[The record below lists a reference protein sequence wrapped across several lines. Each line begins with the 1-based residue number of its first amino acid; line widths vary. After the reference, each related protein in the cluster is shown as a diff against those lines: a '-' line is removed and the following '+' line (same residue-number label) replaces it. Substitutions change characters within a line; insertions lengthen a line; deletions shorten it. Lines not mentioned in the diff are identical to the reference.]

1 MQGDIVNIQTNQKP
15 NKPNKPK
22 TKQTQ
27 KEAAHR
33 KSLCAVFFLPG
44 NEFCFLLRAAH
55 DGVILE
61 SAQKTAVKGEVF
73 WQLFFHS
80 YMMQEIF
87 MTKKDWY
94 EAGEQIRNLVQE
106 AIDNEDFSQ
115 LSSTV
120 TNVVNDT
127 MSGLEKALKDSLGN
141 GSRQAGSEA
150 GAETDSSRARN
161 RAEDARYSG
170 GQNAQDQMGDQR
182 GTAGANRG
190 DRTRSESEDT
200 YRKHRPYQEWTRQT
214 RQEAADRIR
223 VNVEKACRTKYTEH
237 VQKKNTAL
245 VPVRA
250 PGQISGAVMKW
261 TGYACSGTFG
271 LSLAILGVVGAATGI
286 ALTVPISILGVLFA
300 GSLAL
305 GIGGKK
311 RSELAQRFRKYVN
324 VLGNRTYCMVEELA
338 DSVGESSK
346 FVRKD
351 LKKMIRQGFFP
362 QGYLDQKETCLITDK
377 QTYQQ
382 YQDAQQSYE
391 ARQKTAQQSKESG
404 TQEAG
409 GKLHSEDGLASERK
423 AGSENASANRGGA
436 GFDGG
441 IRSDL
446 DPKCAEL
453 IAQGK
458 SYIRHI
464 HECND
469 RILDEAMSEKLAR
482 LELVVTR
489 IFTEA
494 ERNPEVVDD
503 LKKMMSYYLPT
514 TKKLLDA
521 YCNLNE
527 QPVGG
532 QNIDSM
538 KKEIEGTLDTLNA
551 AFEKLLDDL
560 FEEQAWDISSD
571 ISVLNTM
578 LAQEGLTGNQFERR
592 RNL

>member
-1 MQGDIVNIQTNQKP
+1 MEEGIVLYS
-15 NKPNKPK
+15 
-22 TKQTQ
+22 KQH
-27 KEAAHR
+27 ES
-33 KSLCAVFFLPG
+33 KS
-44 NEFCFLLRAAH
+44 
-55 DGVILE
+55 
-61 SAQKTAVKGEVF
+61 
-73 WQLFFHS
+73 WQLGTGL
-80 YMMQEIF
+80 YRWMALEDLRDAVIWEIF

-94 EAGEQIRNLVQE
+94 EAGDQIRNLVQD
-106 AIDNEDFSQ
+106 AIDKEDFSQ
-115 LSSTV
+115 LSSTIS
-120 TNVVNDT
+120 NVVNDT

-141 GSRQAGSEA
+141 GIQQPGGAA
-150 GAETDSSRARN
+150 GAEKDSFGARHEMKNARYGGGQTVRDQADGQTGTAESNRGGRTQSESGDQYRN
-161 RAEDARYSG
+161 R
-170 GQNAQDQMGDQR
+170 
-182 GTAGANRG
+182 
-190 DRTRSESEDT
+190 
-200 YRKHRPYQEWTRQT
+200 RPYQTWTTQA

-223 VNVEKACRTKYTEH
+223 SNMEKTHRTNDAEH
-237 VQKKNTAL
+237 AQKESKAL
-245 VPVRA
+245 VPVKA
-250 PGQISGAVMKW
+250 PGRISGTVMKW
-261 TGYACSGTFG
+261 VGYSCSGMFG
-271 LSLAILGVVGAATGI
+271 LSLAILGVVGAATGVSL
-286 ALTVPISILGVLFA
+286 AVPVSILSVLFA
-300 GSLAL
+300 GSLGV

-311 RSELAQRFRKYVN
+311 RLELAQRFRKYVS
-324 VLGNRTYCMVEELA
+324 VLGNRTYCMIEELA

-362 QGYLDQKETCLITDK
+362 QGYLDQRETCLITDK

-391 ARQKTAQQSKESG
+391 ARKKAAQQSKDPERQDGDGQHFETAFDSESRG
-404 TQEAG
+404 
-409 GKLHSEDGLASERK
+409 
-423 AGSENASANRGGA
+423 GSENAAAKRSGTNQNGA
-436 GFDGG
+436 ASEHFADSD
-441 IRSDL
+441 IRADL

-453 IAQGK
+453 IAQGR

-469 RILDEAMSEKLAR
+469 RIPDEAMSEKLAR

-532 QNIDSM
+532 QNIDTM
-538 KKEIEGTLDTLNA
+538 KKEIEETLDTLNS

-578 LAQEGLTGNQFERR
+578 LAQEGLTGNRFERR
-592 RNL
+592 

>member
-1 MQGDIVNIQTNQKP
+1 MLYS
-15 NKPNKPK
+15 
-22 TKQTQ
+22 KQH
-27 KEAAHR
+27 ES
-33 KSLCAVFFLPG
+33 KS
-44 NEFCFLLRAAH
+44 
-55 DGVILE
+55 
-61 SAQKTAVKGEVF
+61 
-73 WQLFFHS
+73 WQLGTGLHS
-80 YMMQEIF
+80 GMALEDLRDAVIWEIF

-94 EAGEQIRNLVQE
+94 EAGDQIRNLVQD
-106 AIDNEDFSQ
+106 AIDKEDFSQ
-115 LSSTV
+115 LSSTIS
-120 TNVVNDT
+120 NVVNDT

-141 GSRQAGSEA
+141 GTRQPGGAP
-150 GAETDSSRARN
+150 GAEKDSSGTQ
-161 RAEDARYSG
+161 DARYSG
-170 GQNAQDQMGDQR
+170 RQTVQDQADGQT
-182 GTAGANRG
+182 GTAGSNRG
-190 DRTRSESEDT
+190 DRTQSESGDQ
-200 YRKHRPYQEWTRQT
+200 YRNRRPYQTWTTQA

-223 VNVEKACRTKYTEH
+223 SNMEKTHRTNDAEH
-237 VQKKNTAL
+237 AQKESKAL
-245 VPVRA
+245 VPVKA
-250 PGQISGAVMKW
+250 PGRVSGTVMKW
-261 TGYACSGTFG
+261 VGYSCSGMFG
-271 LSLAILGVVGAATGI
+271 LSLAILGVVGAATGVSL
-286 ALTVPISILGVLFA
+286 AVPVSILSVLFA
-300 GSLAL
+300 GSLGL

-311 RSELAQRFRKYVN
+311 RLELAQRFRKYVS

-391 ARQKTAQQSKESG
+391 ARRKAAQQSKDPGRREGDGQYFETAFDSESSG
-404 TQEAG
+404 
-409 GKLHSEDGLASERK
+409 
-423 AGSENASANRGGA
+423 GSENAAAKRSGTNQNGA
-436 GFDGG
+436 ASGHFADSD
-441 IRSDL
+441 IQADL

-453 IAQGK
+453 IAQGR

-469 RILDEAMSEKLAR
+469 RIPDEAMSEKLAR
-482 LELVVTR
+482 LEVVVTR

-532 QNIDSM
+532 QNIDTM
-538 KKEIEGTLDTLNA
+538 KKEIEETLDTLNS

-578 LAQEGLTGNQFERR
+578 LAQEGLTGNRFERK
-592 RNL
+592 

>member
-1 MQGDIVNIQTNQKP
+1 M
-15 NKPNKPK
+15 
-22 TKQTQ
+22 
-27 KEAAHR
+27 
-33 KSLCAVFFLPG
+33 
-44 NEFCFLLRAAH
+44 LRATWYGA
-55 DGVILE
+55 ILE
-61 SAQKTAVKGEVF
+61 ATQKTAVNEGVF
-73 WQLFFHS
+73 WQLFFDS
-80 YMMQEIF
+80 FDFREIF

-94 EAGEQIRNLVQE
+94 EAGDQIRNLVQD
-106 AIDNEDFSQ
+106 AIDKEDFSQ
-115 LSSTV
+115 LSSTIS
-120 TNVVNDT
+120 NVVNDT

-141 GSRQAGSEA
+141 GTRQPGGAP
-150 GAETDSSRARN
+150 GAEKDSSGAQ
-161 RAEDARYSG
+161 DARYSG
-170 GQNAQDQMGDQR
+170 GQTVQDQADGQT
-182 GTAGANRG
+182 GTAGSKRG
-190 DRTRSESEDT
+190 DRTQSESGDQ
-200 YRKHRPYQEWTRQT
+200 YRNRRPYQTWTTQA

-223 VNVEKACRTKYTEH
+223 VNMEKTHRTRYTEH
-237 VQKKNTAL
+237 AQEKNTSL
-245 VPVRA
+245 VPVKA
-250 PGQISGAVMKW
+250 PGKVSGTVMKW
-261 TGYACSGTFG
+261 VGYSCSGMFG
-271 LSLAILGVVGAATGI
+271 LSLAILGAVGAATGVSL
-286 ALTVPISILGVLFA
+286 AVPVSILGVLFA
-300 GSLAL
+300 GSLGL

-311 RSELAQRFRKYVN
+311 RLELAQRFRKYVS

-391 ARQKTAQQSKESG
+391 ARKKAAQQSKDPGRRDGDGQYFETAFDSESSG
-404 TQEAG
+404 
-409 GKLHSEDGLASERK
+409 
-423 AGSENASANRGGA
+423 GSENATAKRNGTNQNGA
-436 GFDGG
+436 ASGHFADSD
-441 IRSDL
+441 IRADL

-453 IAQGK
+453 IAQGR

-469 RILDEAMSEKLAR
+469 RIPDEAMSEKLAR
-482 LELVVTR
+482 LEVVVTR

-532 QNIDSM
+532 QNIDTM
-538 KKEIEGTLDTLNA
+538 KKEIEETLDTLNS

-578 LAQEGLTGNQFERR
+578 LAQEGLTGNQFERK
-592 RNL
+592 

>member
-1 MQGDIVNIQTNQKP
+1 M
-15 NKPNKPK
+15 
-22 TKQTQ
+22 
-27 KEAAHR
+27 
-33 KSLCAVFFLPG
+33 
-44 NEFCFLLRAAH
+44 LRTTWYGA
-55 DGVILE
+55 ILE
-61 SAQKTAVKGEVF
+61 ATQKTAVNGGVF
-73 WQLFFHS
+73 WQLFFDS
-80 YMMQEIF
+80 FDFREIF

-94 EAGEQIRNLVQE
+94 EAGDQIRNLVQD
-106 AIDNEDFSQ
+106 AIDKEDFSQ
-115 LSSTV
+115 LSSTIS
-120 TNVVNDT
+120 NVVNDT

-141 GSRQAGSEA
+141 GTRQPGGAP
-150 GAETDSSRARN
+150 GAEKDSSGAQ
-161 RAEDARYSG
+161 DARYSG
-170 GQNAQDQMGDQR
+170 GQTVQDQADGQT
-182 GTAGANRG
+182 GTAGSKRG
-190 DRTRSESEDT
+190 DRTQSESGDQ
-200 YRKHRPYQEWTRQT
+200 YRNRRPYQTWTTQA

-223 VNVEKACRTKYTEH
+223 VNMEKTHRTRYTEH
-237 VQKKNTAL
+237 AQEKNTSL
-245 VPVRA
+245 VPVKA
-250 PGQISGAVMKW
+250 PGRVSGTVMKW
-261 TGYACSGTFG
+261 VGYSCSGMLG
-271 LSLAILGVVGAATGI
+271 LSLAILGAVGAATGVSL
-286 ALTVPISILGVLFA
+286 AVPVSILGVLFA
-300 GSLAL
+300 GSLGL

-311 RSELAQRFRKYVN
+311 RLELAQRFRKYVS

-391 ARQKTAQQSKESG
+391 ARKKAAQQSKDPGRRDGDGQYFETAFDSESSG
-404 TQEAG
+404 
-409 GKLHSEDGLASERK
+409 
-423 AGSENASANRGGA
+423 GSENAAAKRSGTNQNGA
-436 GFDGG
+436 ASGHFADSD
-441 IRSDL
+441 IRADL

-453 IAQGK
+453 IAQGR

-469 RILDEAMSEKLAR
+469 RIPDEAMSEKLAR
-482 LELVVTR
+482 LEVVVTR

-532 QNIDSM
+532 QNIDTM
-538 KKEIEGTLDTLNA
+538 KKEIEETLDTLNS

-592 RNL
+592 

>member
-1 MQGDIVNIQTNQKP
+1 MAEGIVLYS
-15 NKPNKPK
+15 
-22 TKQTQ
+22 KQH
-27 KEAAHR
+27 ES
-33 KSLCAVFFLPG
+33 KS
-44 NEFCFLLRAAH
+44 
-55 DGVILE
+55 
-61 SAQKTAVKGEVF
+61 
-73 WQLFFHS
+73 WQLGTGLHS
-80 YMMQEIF
+80 GMALEDLRDAVIWEIF

-94 EAGEQIRNLVQE
+94 EAGDQIRNLVQD
-106 AIDNEDFSQ
+106 AIDKEDFSQ
-115 LSSTV
+115 LSSTIS
-120 TNVVNDT
+120 NVVNDT

-141 GSRQAGSEA
+141 GTRQPGGAA
-150 GAETDSSRARN
+150 GAEKDSSGAQ
-161 RAEDARYSG
+161 DARYSG
-170 GQNAQDQMGDQR
+170 GQTVQDQADGQTDTAGSNRGGRTQSESGDQYR
-182 GTAGANRG
+182 NR
-190 DRTRSESEDT
+190 
-200 YRKHRPYQEWTRQT
+200 RPYQTWTTQA

-223 VNVEKACRTKYTEH
+223 VNMEKTHSEH
-237 VQKKNTAL
+237 AQEKNTSL
-245 VPVRA
+245 VPVKA
-250 PGQISGAVMKW
+250 PGRVSGTVMKW
-261 TGYACSGTFG
+261 VGYSCSGMFG
-271 LSLAILGVVGAATGI
+271 LSLAILGAVGAATGVSL
-286 ALTVPISILGVLFA
+286 AVPVSILGVLFA
-300 GSLAL
+300 GSLGV

-311 RSELAQRFRKYVN
+311 RLELAQRFRKYVS

-391 ARQKTAQQSKESG
+391 ARKKAAQQSKDPGRRDGDGQYFETAFDSES
-404 TQEAG
+404 
-409 GKLHSEDGLASERK
+409 SS
-423 AGSENASANRGGA
+423 GSENAAAKRSGTNQNGA
-436 GFDGG
+436 ASGHFADSD
-441 IRSDL
+441 IRADL

-453 IAQGK
+453 IAQGR

-469 RILDEAMSEKLAR
+469 RIPDEAMSEKLAR
-482 LELVVTR
+482 LEVVVTR

-532 QNIDSM
+532 QNIDTM
-538 KKEIEGTLDTLNA
+538 KKEIEETLDTLNS

-578 LAQEGLTGNQFERR
+578 LAQEGLTGNRFERK
-592 RNL
+592 

>member
-1 MQGDIVNIQTNQKP
+1 MAEGIVLYS
-15 NKPNKPK
+15 
-22 TKQTQ
+22 KQH
-27 KEAAHR
+27 ES
-33 KSLCAVFFLPG
+33 KS
-44 NEFCFLLRAAH
+44 
-55 DGVILE
+55 
-61 SAQKTAVKGEVF
+61 
-73 WQLFFHS
+73 WQLGTGL
-80 YMMQEIF
+80 YRWMALEDLRDAVIWEIF

-94 EAGEQIRNLVQE
+94 EAGDQIRNLVQD
-106 AIDNEDFSQ
+106 AIDKEDFSQ
-115 LSSTV
+115 LSSTIS
-120 TNVVNDT
+120 NVVNDT
-127 MSGLEKALKDSLGN
+127 MSGLEKALKESLGN
-141 GSRQAGSEA
+141 GIQQPGGAV
-150 GAETDSSRARN
+150 GAEKDSSGAWH
-161 RAEDARYSG
+161 EMKDARYGG
-170 GQNAQDQMGDQR
+170 GQTVQDQADGQTGAAGSNRGGRTQSESGDQYR
-182 GTAGANRG
+182 NR
-190 DRTRSESEDT
+190 
-200 YRKHRPYQEWTRQT
+200 RPYQTWTTQA

-223 VNVEKACRTKYTEH
+223 SNMEKTHRTNDAEH
-237 VQKKNTAL
+237 AQKESKAL
-245 VPVRA
+245 VPVKA
-250 PGQISGAVMKW
+250 PGRISGTVMKW
-261 TGYACSGTFG
+261 VGYSCSGMFG
-271 LSLAILGVVGAATGI
+271 LSLAILGVVGAATGVSL
-286 ALTVPISILGVLFA
+286 AVPVSILSVLFA
-300 GSLAL
+300 GSLGV

-311 RSELAQRFRKYVN
+311 RLELAQRFRKYVS

-362 QGYLDQKETCLITDK
+362 QGYLDQRETCLITDK

-391 ARQKTAQQSKESG
+391 ARRKAAQQGKDPGRQDGDGQHFETAFDSESRG
-404 TQEAG
+404 
-409 GKLHSEDGLASERK
+409 
-423 AGSENASANRGGA
+423 GSENAAAKRNGTNQNGAASEHSA
-436 GFDGG
+436 DSD
-441 IRSDL
+441 IRADL

-453 IAQGK
+453 IAQGR

-469 RILDEAMSEKLAR
+469 RIPDEAMSEKLAR

-532 QNIDSM
+532 QNIDTM
-538 KKEIEGTLDTLNA
+538 KKEIEETLDTLNS

-578 LAQEGLTGNQFERR
+578 LAQEGLTGNRFERR
-592 RNL
+592 

>member
-1 MQGDIVNIQTNQKP
+1 MLYS
-15 NKPNKPK
+15 
-22 TKQTQ
+22 KQH
-27 KEAAHR
+27 ES
-33 KSLCAVFFLPG
+33 KS
-44 NEFCFLLRAAH
+44 
-55 DGVILE
+55 
-61 SAQKTAVKGEVF
+61 
-73 WQLFFHS
+73 WQLGTGLHS
-80 YMMQEIF
+80 GMALEDLRDAVIWEIF

-94 EAGEQIRNLVQE
+94 EAGDQIRNLVQD
-106 AIDNEDFSQ
+106 AIDKEDFSQ
-115 LSSTV
+115 LSSTIS
-120 TNVVNDT
+120 NVVNDT

-141 GSRQAGSEA
+141 GTRQPGGAP
-150 GAETDSSRARN
+150 GAEKDSSGTQ
-161 RAEDARYSG
+161 DARYSG
-170 GQNAQDQMGDQR
+170 RQTVQDQADGQT
-182 GTAGANRG
+182 GTAGSNRG
-190 DRTRSESEDT
+190 DRTQSESGDQ
-200 YRKHRPYQEWTRQT
+200 YRNRRPYQTWTTQA

-223 VNVEKACRTKYTEH
+223 VNMEKTHRTRYTEH
-237 VQKKNTAL
+237 AQEKNTSL
-245 VPVRA
+245 VPVKA
-250 PGQISGAVMKW
+250 PGRVSGTVMKW
-261 TGYACSGTFG
+261 VGYSCSGMFG
-271 LSLAILGVVGAATGI
+271 LSLAILGAVGAATGVSL
-286 ALTVPISILGVLFA
+286 AVPVSILGVLFA
-300 GSLAL
+300 GSLGL

-311 RSELAQRFRKYVN
+311 RLELAQRFRKYVS

-391 ARQKTAQQSKESG
+391 ARRKAAQQSKDPGRRNGDGQYFETVFDSESSG
-404 TQEAG
+404 
-409 GKLHSEDGLASERK
+409 
-423 AGSENASANRGGA
+423 GSENAAAKRSGTNQNGA
-436 GFDGG
+436 ASGHFADSD
-441 IRSDL
+441 IQADL

-453 IAQGK
+453 IAQGR

-469 RILDEAMSEKLAR
+469 RIPDEAMSEKLAR
-482 LELVVTR
+482 LEVVVTR

-527 QPVGG
+527 QPVSG
-532 QNIDSM
+532 QNIDTM
-538 KKEIEGTLDTLNA
+538 KKEIEETLDTLNS

-578 LAQEGLTGNQFERR
+578 LAQEGLTGNQFERK
-592 RNL
+592 

>member
-1 MQGDIVNIQTNQKP
+1 MLYS
-15 NKPNKPK
+15 
-22 TKQTQ
+22 KQH
-27 KEAAHR
+27 ES
-33 KSLCAVFFLPG
+33 KS
-44 NEFCFLLRAAH
+44 
-55 DGVILE
+55 
-61 SAQKTAVKGEVF
+61 
-73 WQLFFHS
+73 WQLGTGLHS
-80 YMMQEIF
+80 GMALEDLRDAVIWEIF

-94 EAGEQIRNLVQE
+94 EAGDQIRNLVQD
-106 AIDNEDFSQ
+106 AIDKEDFSQ
-115 LSSTV
+115 LSSTIS
-120 TNVVNDT
+120 NVVNDT

-141 GSRQAGSEA
+141 GTRQPGGAA
-150 GAETDSSRARN
+150 GAEKDSSGAQ
-161 RAEDARYSG
+161 DARYSG
-170 GQNAQDQMGDQR
+170 GQTVQDQADGQT
-182 GTAGANRG
+182 GTAGSNRG
-190 DRTRSESEDT
+190 GRTQSESGDQ
-200 YRKHRPYQEWTRQT
+200 YRNRRPYQTWTTQA

-223 VNVEKACRTKYTEH
+223 VNMEKTHSEH
-237 VQKKNTAL
+237 AQEKNTSL
-245 VPVRA
+245 VPVKA
-250 PGQISGAVMKW
+250 PGRVSGTVMKW
-261 TGYACSGTFG
+261 VGYSCSGMFG
-271 LSLAILGVVGAATGI
+271 LSLAILGAVGAATGVSL
-286 ALTVPISILGVLFA
+286 AVPVSILGVLFA
-300 GSLAL
+300 GSLGL
-305 GIGGKK
+305 GLGGKK
-311 RSELAQRFRKYVN
+311 RLELAQRFRKYVS

-391 ARQKTAQQSKESG
+391 ARKKAAQQSKDPGRRDGDGQYFETAFDSESSG
-404 TQEAG
+404 
-409 GKLHSEDGLASERK
+409 
-423 AGSENASANRGGA
+423 GSENAAAKRSGTNQNGA
-436 GFDGG
+436 ASGHFADSD
-441 IRSDL
+441 IRADL

-453 IAQGK
+453 IAQGR

-469 RILDEAMSEKLAR
+469 RIPDEAMSEKLAR
-482 LELVVTR
+482 LEVVVTR
-489 IFTEA
+489 IFTEE

-532 QNIDSM
+532 QNIDTM
-538 KKEIEGTLDTLNA
+538 KKEIEETLDTLNS

-578 LAQEGLTGNQFERR
+578 LAQEGLTGNRFERK
-592 RNL
+592 

>member
-1 MQGDIVNIQTNQKP
+1 
-15 NKPNKPK
+15 
-22 TKQTQ
+22 
-27 KEAAHR
+27 
-33 KSLCAVFFLPG
+33 
-44 NEFCFLLRAAH
+44 
-55 DGVILE
+55 
-61 SAQKTAVKGEVF
+61 
-73 WQLFFHS
+73 
-80 YMMQEIF
+80 

-94 EAGEQIRNLVQE
+94 EAGDQIRNLVQE

-115 LSSTV
+115 LSSTISD
-120 TNVVNDT
+120 VVNGT
-127 MSGLEKALKDSLGN
+127 MDGLEQALKDSLGGAARSRD
-141 GSRQAGSEA
+141 GSGADIPNREKRAENSGNRSAYEDRDGNETDKVHQAGSQKTE
-150 GAETDSSRARN
+150 RR
-161 RAEDARYSG
+161 
-170 GQNAQDQMGDQR
+170 
-182 GTAGANRG
+182 
-190 DRTRSESEDT
+190 
-200 YRKHRPYQEWTRQT
+200 RPYQEWTTQA

-223 VNVEKACRTKYTEH
+223 TNMEKLHRTKDSAHTGKEGA
-237 VQKKNTAL
+237 AL
-245 VPVRA
+245 VPVKA
-250 PGQISGAVMKW
+250 PGKISGTVMKW
-261 TGYACSGTFG
+261 TGYAGCGTFG
-271 LSLAILGVVGAATGI
+271 LSLAILGVIGGATGA
-286 ALTVPISILGVLFA
+286 ALTVPMGILGVLFA
-300 GSLAL
+300 GSVAL
-305 GIGGKK
+305 GVGGKN
-311 RSELAQRFRKYVN
+311 RVALAQRFRKYVS

-391 ARQKTAQQSKESG
+391 ARQRAQDDRKASP
-404 TQEAG
+404 QEKDREG
-409 GKLHSEDGLASERK
+409 HTGKERK
-423 AGSENASANRGGA
+423 AEAGA
-436 GFDGG
+436 KP
-441 IRSDL
+441 

-453 IAQGK
+453 IAQGR

-469 RILDEAMSEKLAR
+469 RIPDVTMSEKLAR

-494 ERNPEVVDD
+494 EQNPEVADD
-503 LKKMMSYYLPT
+503 LKKLMSYYLPT

-527 QPVGG
+527 QPVSG

-538 KKEIEGTLDTLNA
+538 KKEIEETLDTLNA

-578 LAQEGLTGNQFERR
+578 LAQEGLTGNQFNRTK
-592 RNL
+592 

>member
-1 MQGDIVNIQTNQKP
+1 MLYS
-15 NKPNKPK
+15 
-22 TKQTQ
+22 KQH
-27 KEAAHR
+27 ES
-33 KSLCAVFFLPG
+33 KS
-44 NEFCFLLRAAH
+44 
-55 DGVILE
+55 
-61 SAQKTAVKGEVF
+61 
-73 WQLFFHS
+73 WQLGTGL
-80 YMMQEIF
+80 YRWMALEDLRDAVIWEIF

-94 EAGEQIRNLVQE
+94 EAGDQIRNLVQD
-106 AIDNEDFSQ
+106 AIDKEDFSQ
-115 LSSTV
+115 LSSTIS
-120 TNVVNDT
+120 NVVNDT
-127 MSGLEKALKDSLGN
+127 MSGLEKALKESLGN
-141 GSRQAGSEA
+141 GIQQPGGAV
-150 GAETDSSRARN
+150 GAEKDSSGAWH
-161 RAEDARYSG
+161 EMKDARYGG
-170 GQNAQDQMGDQR
+170 GQTVQDQADGQTGAAGSNRGGRTQSESGDQYR
-182 GTAGANRG
+182 NR
-190 DRTRSESEDT
+190 
-200 YRKHRPYQEWTRQT
+200 RPYQTWTTQA

-223 VNVEKACRTKYTEH
+223 SNMEKTHRTNDAEH
-237 VQKKNTAL
+237 AQKESKAL
-245 VPVRA
+245 VPVKA
-250 PGQISGAVMKW
+250 PGRISGTVMKW
-261 TGYACSGTFG
+261 VGYSCSGMFG
-271 LSLAILGVVGAATGI
+271 LSLAILGVVGAATGVSL
-286 ALTVPISILGVLFA
+286 AVPVSILSVLFA
-300 GSLAL
+300 GSLGV

-311 RSELAQRFRKYVN
+311 RLELAQRFRKYVS

-362 QGYLDQKETCLITDK
+362 QGYLDQRETCLITDK

-391 ARQKTAQQSKESG
+391 ARRKAAQQGKDPGRQDGDGQHFETAFDSESRG
-404 TQEAG
+404 
-409 GKLHSEDGLASERK
+409 
-423 AGSENASANRGGA
+423 GSENAAAKRNGTNQNGAASEHSA
-436 GFDGG
+436 DSD
-441 IRSDL
+441 IRADL

-453 IAQGK
+453 IAQGR

-469 RILDEAMSEKLAR
+469 RIPDEAMSEKLAR

-532 QNIDSM
+532 QNIDTM
-538 KKEIEGTLDTLNA
+538 KKEIEETLDTLNS

-578 LAQEGLTGNQFERR
+578 LAQEGLTGNRFERR
-592 RNL
+592 

>member
-1 MQGDIVNIQTNQKP
+1 M
-15 NKPNKPK
+15 
-22 TKQTQ
+22 
-27 KEAAHR
+27 
-33 KSLCAVFFLPG
+33 
-44 NEFCFLLRAAH
+44 LRATWYGA
-55 DGVILE
+55 ILE
-61 SAQKTAVKGEVF
+61 ATQKTAVNEGVF
-73 WQLFFHS
+73 WQLFFDS
-80 YMMQEIF
+80 FDFREIF

-94 EAGEQIRNLVQE
+94 EAGDQIRNLVQD
-106 AIDNEDFSQ
+106 AIDKEDFSQ
-115 LSSTV
+115 LSSTIS
-120 TNVVNDT
+120 NVVNDT

-141 GSRQAGSEA
+141 GTRQPGGAA
-150 GAETDSSRARN
+150 GAEKDSSGAQ
-161 RAEDARYSG
+161 DARYSG
-170 GQNAQDQMGDQR
+170 GQTVQDQADGQT
-182 GTAGANRG
+182 GTAGSNRG
-190 DRTRSESEDT
+190 GRTQSESGDQ
-200 YRKHRPYQEWTRQT
+200 YRNRRPYQTWTTQA

-223 VNVEKACRTKYTEH
+223 VNMEKTHSEH
-237 VQKKNTAL
+237 AQEKNTSL
-245 VPVRA
+245 VPVKA
-250 PGQISGAVMKW
+250 PGRVSGTVMKW
-261 TGYACSGTFG
+261 VGYSCSGMFG
-271 LSLAILGVVGAATGI
+271 LSLAILGAVGAATGVSL
-286 ALTVPISILGVLFA
+286 AVPVSILGVLFA
-300 GSLAL
+300 GSLGL

-311 RSELAQRFRKYVN
+311 RLELAQRFRKYVS

-391 ARQKTAQQSKESG
+391 ARKKAAQQSKDPGRRDGDGQYFETAFDSESSG
-404 TQEAG
+404 
-409 GKLHSEDGLASERK
+409 
-423 AGSENASANRGGA
+423 GSENAAAKRSGTNQNGA
-436 GFDGG
+436 ASGHFADSD
-441 IRSDL
+441 IRADL

-453 IAQGK
+453 IAQGR

-469 RILDEAMSEKLAR
+469 RIPDEAMSEKLAR
-482 LELVVTR
+482 LEVVVTR

-532 QNIDSM
+532 QNIDTM
-538 KKEIEGTLDTLNA
+538 KKEIEETLDTLNS

-578 LAQEGLTGNQFERR
+578 LAQEGLTGNRFERK
-592 RNL
+592 

>member
-1 MQGDIVNIQTNQKP
+1 MAEGIVLYS
-15 NKPNKPK
+15 
-22 TKQTQ
+22 KQH
-27 KEAAHR
+27 ES
-33 KSLCAVFFLPG
+33 KS
-44 NEFCFLLRAAH
+44 
-55 DGVILE
+55 
-61 SAQKTAVKGEVF
+61 
-73 WQLFFHS
+73 WQLGTGLHS
-80 YMMQEIF
+80 GMALEDLRDAVIWEIF

-94 EAGEQIRNLVQE
+94 EAGDQIRNLVQD
-106 AIDNEDFSQ
+106 AIDKEDFSQ
-115 LSSTV
+115 LSSTIS
-120 TNVVNDT
+120 NVVNDT

-141 GSRQAGSEA
+141 GTRQPGGAA
-150 GAETDSSRARN
+150 GAEKDSSGAQ
-161 RAEDARYSG
+161 DARYSG
-170 GQNAQDQMGDQR
+170 GQTVQDQADGQT
-182 GTAGANRG
+182 GTAGSNRG
-190 DRTRSESEDT
+190 GRTQSESGDQ
-200 YRKHRPYQEWTRQT
+200 YRNRRPYQTWTTQA

-223 VNVEKACRTKYTEH
+223 VNMEKTHSEH
-237 VQKKNTAL
+237 AQEKNTSL
-245 VPVRA
+245 VPVKA
-250 PGQISGAVMKW
+250 PGRVSGTVMKW
-261 TGYACSGTFG
+261 VGYSCSGMFG
-271 LSLAILGVVGAATGI
+271 LSLAILGAVGAATGVSL
-286 ALTVPISILGVLFA
+286 AVPVSILGVLFA
-300 GSLAL
+300 GSLGL
-305 GIGGKK
+305 GLGGKK
-311 RSELAQRFRKYVN
+311 RLELAQRFRKYVS

-391 ARQKTAQQSKESG
+391 VRKKAAQQSKDPGRRDGDGQYFETAFDSESSG
-404 TQEAG
+404 
-409 GKLHSEDGLASERK
+409 
-423 AGSENASANRGGA
+423 GSENAAAKRSGTNQNGA
-436 GFDGG
+436 ASGHFADSD
-441 IRSDL
+441 IRADL

-453 IAQGK
+453 IAQGR

-469 RILDEAMSEKLAR
+469 RIPDEAMSEKLAR
-482 LELVVTR
+482 LEVVVTR

-532 QNIDSM
+532 QNIDTM
-538 KKEIEGTLDTLNA
+538 KKEIEETLDTLNS

-578 LAQEGLTGNQFERR
+578 LAQEGLTGNQFERK
-592 RNL
+592 

>member
-1 MQGDIVNIQTNQKP
+1 MALEDL
-15 NKPNKPK
+15 
-22 TKQTQ
+22 
-27 KEAAHR
+27 R
-33 KSLCAVFFLPG
+33 DAV
-44 NEFCFLLRAAH
+44 
-55 DGVILE
+55 I
-61 SAQKTAVKGEVF
+61 
-73 WQLFFHS
+73 W
-80 YMMQEIF
+80 EIF

-94 EAGEQIRNLVQE
+94 EAGEQIRNLVQD
-106 AIDNEDFSQ
+106 AIDKEDFSQ
-115 LSSTV
+115 LSSTIS
-120 TNVVNDT
+120 NVVNDT

-141 GSRQAGSEA
+141 GIQQPGGAA
-150 GAETDSSRARN
+150 GAEKDSSGARH
-161 RAEDARYSG
+161 EMKDARYGG
-170 GQNAQDQMGDQR
+170 GQTVQDQADGQT
-182 GTAGANRG
+182 GTAGSNRG
-190 DRTRSESEDT
+190 GRTQSESGDQ
-200 YRKHRPYQEWTRQT
+200 YRNRRPYQTWTTQA

-223 VNVEKACRTKYTEH
+223 SNMEKTHRTNDAEH
-237 VQKKNTAL
+237 AQKESKAL
-245 VPVRA
+245 VPVKA
-250 PGQISGAVMKW
+250 PGRISGTVMKW
-261 TGYACSGTFG
+261 VGYSCSGMFG
-271 LSLAILGVVGAATGI
+271 LSLAILGVVGAATGVSL
-286 ALTVPISILGVLFA
+286 AVPVSILSVLFA
-300 GSLAL
+300 GSLGV

-311 RSELAQRFRKYVN
+311 RLELAQRFRKYVS

-362 QGYLDQKETCLITDK
+362 QGYLDQRETCLITDK

-391 ARQKTAQQSKESG
+391 ARKKAAQQSKDPGRQDGDGQHFETAFDSESRG
-404 TQEAG
+404 
-409 GKLHSEDGLASERK
+409 
-423 AGSENASANRGGA
+423 GSENAAAKRNGTNQNGA
-436 GFDGG
+436 ASEHFADSD
-441 IRSDL
+441 IRADL

-453 IAQGK
+453 IAQGR

-469 RILDEAMSEKLAR
+469 RIPDEAMSEKLAR

-532 QNIDSM
+532 QNIDTM
-538 KKEIEGTLDTLNA
+538 KKEIEETLDTLNS

-578 LAQEGLTGNQFERR
+578 LAQEGLTGNRFERR
-592 RNL
+592 

>member
-1 MQGDIVNIQTNQKP
+1 MLYS
-15 NKPNKPK
+15 
-22 TKQTQ
+22 KQH
-27 KEAAHR
+27 ES
-33 KSLCAVFFLPG
+33 KS
-44 NEFCFLLRAAH
+44 
-55 DGVILE
+55 
-61 SAQKTAVKGEVF
+61 
-73 WQLFFHS
+73 WQLGTGLHS
-80 YMMQEIF
+80 GMALEDLRDAVIWEIF

-94 EAGEQIRNLVQE
+94 EAGDQIRNLVQD
-106 AIDNEDFSQ
+106 AIDKEDFSQ
-115 LSSTV
+115 LSSTIS
-120 TNVVNDT
+120 NVVNDT

-141 GSRQAGSEA
+141 GTRQPGGAA
-150 GAETDSSRARN
+150 GAEKDSSGAQ
-161 RAEDARYSG
+161 DARYSG
-170 GQNAQDQMGDQR
+170 GQTVQDQADGQT
-182 GTAGANRG
+182 GTAGSNRG
-190 DRTRSESEDT
+190 GRTQSESGDQ
-200 YRKHRPYQEWTRQT
+200 YRNRRPYQTWTTQA

-223 VNVEKACRTKYTEH
+223 VNMEKTHSEH
-237 VQKKNTAL
+237 AQEKNTSL
-245 VPVRA
+245 VPVKA
-250 PGQISGAVMKW
+250 PGRVSGTVMKW
-261 TGYACSGTFG
+261 VGYSCSGMFG
-271 LSLAILGVVGAATGI
+271 LSLAILGAVGAATGVSL
-286 ALTVPISILGVLFA
+286 AVPVSILGVLFA
-300 GSLAL
+300 GSLGL
-305 GIGGKK
+305 GLGGKK
-311 RSELAQRFRKYVN
+311 RLELAQRFRKYVS

-391 ARQKTAQQSKESG
+391 ARKKAAQQSKDPGRRDGDGQYFETAFDSESSG
-404 TQEAG
+404 
-409 GKLHSEDGLASERK
+409 
-423 AGSENASANRGGA
+423 GSENAAAKRSGTNQNGA
-436 GFDGG
+436 ASGRFADSD
-441 IRSDL
+441 IRADL

-453 IAQGK
+453 IAQGR

-469 RILDEAMSEKLAR
+469 RIPDEAMSEKLAR
-482 LELVVTR
+482 LEVVVTR

-532 QNIDSM
+532 QNIDTM
-538 KKEIEGTLDTLNA
+538 KKEIEETLDTLNS

-578 LAQEGLTGNQFERR
+578 LAQEGLTGNRFERK
-592 RNL
+592 

>member
-1 MQGDIVNIQTNQKP
+1 MLYS
-15 NKPNKPK
+15 
-22 TKQTQ
+22 KQH
-27 KEAAHR
+27 ES
-33 KSLCAVFFLPG
+33 KS
-44 NEFCFLLRAAH
+44 
-55 DGVILE
+55 
-61 SAQKTAVKGEVF
+61 
-73 WQLFFHS
+73 WQLGTGLHS
-80 YMMQEIF
+80 GMALEDLRDAVIWEIF

-94 EAGEQIRNLVQE
+94 EAGDQIRNLVQD
-106 AIDNEDFSQ
+106 AIDKEDFSQ
-115 LSSTV
+115 LSSTIS
-120 TNVVNDT
+120 NVVNDT

-141 GSRQAGSEA
+141 GTRQPGGAP
-150 GAETDSSRARN
+150 GAEKDSSGAQ
-161 RAEDARYSG
+161 DARYSG
-170 GQNAQDQMGDQR
+170 RQTVQDQADGQT
-182 GTAGANRG
+182 GTAGSNRG
-190 DRTRSESEDT
+190 DRTQSESGDQ
-200 YRKHRPYQEWTRQT
+200 YRNRRPYQTWTTQA

-223 VNVEKACRTKYTEH
+223 VNMEKTHSEH
-237 VQKKNTAL
+237 AQKKNTSL
-245 VPVRA
+245 VPVKA
-250 PGQISGAVMKW
+250 PGKVSGTVMKW
-261 TGYACSGTFG
+261 VGYSCSGMFG
-271 LSLAILGVVGAATGI
+271 LSLAILGAVGAATGVSL
-286 ALTVPISILGVLFA
+286 AVPVSILGVLFA
-300 GSLAL
+300 GSLGL

-311 RSELAQRFRKYVN
+311 RLELAQRFRKYVS

-391 ARQKTAQQSKESG
+391 ARKKAAQQGKDPGRRDGDGQYFETAFDSESSG
-404 TQEAG
+404 
-409 GKLHSEDGLASERK
+409 
-423 AGSENASANRGGA
+423 GSENAAAKRSGTNQNGA
-436 GFDGG
+436 ASGHFADSD
-441 IRSDL
+441 IRADL

-453 IAQGK
+453 IAQGR

-469 RILDEAMSEKLAR
+469 RIPDEAMSEKLAR
-482 LELVVTR
+482 LEVVVTR

-532 QNIDSM
+532 QNIDTM
-538 KKEIEGTLDTLNA
+538 KKEIEETLDTLNS

-578 LAQEGLTGNQFERR
+578 LAQEGLTGNQFERK
-592 RNL
+592 

>member
-1 MQGDIVNIQTNQKP
+1 MLYS
-15 NKPNKPK
+15 
-22 TKQTQ
+22 KQH
-27 KEAAHR
+27 ES
-33 KSLCAVFFLPG
+33 KS
-44 NEFCFLLRAAH
+44 
-55 DGVILE
+55 
-61 SAQKTAVKGEVF
+61 
-73 WQLFFHS
+73 WQLGTGLHS
-80 YMMQEIF
+80 GMALEDLRDAVIWEIF

-94 EAGEQIRNLVQE
+94 EAGDQIRNLVQD
-106 AIDNEDFSQ
+106 AIDKEDFSQ
-115 LSSTV
+115 LSSTIS
-120 TNVVNDT
+120 NVVNDT

-141 GSRQAGSEA
+141 GTRQPGGAP
-150 GAETDSSRARN
+150 GAEKDSSGAQ
-161 RAEDARYSG
+161 DARYSG
-170 GQNAQDQMGDQR
+170 GQTAQDQADGQTDTAGSNRGGRTQSESGDQYR
-182 GTAGANRG
+182 NR
-190 DRTRSESEDT
+190 
-200 YRKHRPYQEWTRQT
+200 RPYQTWTTQA

-223 VNVEKACRTKYTEH
+223 SNMEKTHRTNDAEH
-237 VQKKNTAL
+237 AQKESKAL
-245 VPVRA
+245 VPVKA
-250 PGQISGAVMKW
+250 PGRVSGTVMKW
-261 TGYACSGTFG
+261 VGYSCSGMFG
-271 LSLAILGVVGAATGI
+271 LSLAILGVVGAATGVSL
-286 ALTVPISILGVLFA
+286 AVPVSILSVLFA
-300 GSLAL
+300 GSLGV

-311 RSELAQRFRKYVN
+311 RLELAQRFRKYVS

-391 ARQKTAQQSKESG
+391 ARKKAAQQGKDPGRRDGDGQHFETAFDSESRG
-404 TQEAG
+404 
-409 GKLHSEDGLASERK
+409 
-423 AGSENASANRGGA
+423 GSENAAAKRSGTNQNGA
-436 GFDGG
+436 ASEHFADSD
-441 IRSDL
+441 IRADL

-453 IAQGK
+453 IAQGR

-482 LELVVTR
+482 LEVVVTR

-532 QNIDSM
+532 QNIDTM
-538 KKEIEGTLDTLNA
+538 KKEIEETLDTLNS

-578 LAQEGLTGNQFERR
+578 LAQEGLTGNRFERK
-592 RNL
+592 

>member
-1 MQGDIVNIQTNQKP
+1 MLYS
-15 NKPNKPK
+15 
-22 TKQTQ
+22 KQH
-27 KEAAHR
+27 ES
-33 KSLCAVFFLPG
+33 KS
-44 NEFCFLLRAAH
+44 
-55 DGVILE
+55 
-61 SAQKTAVKGEVF
+61 
-73 WQLFFHS
+73 WQLGTGLHS
-80 YMMQEIF
+80 GMALEDLRDAVIWEIF

-94 EAGEQIRNLVQE
+94 EAGDQIRNLVQD
-106 AIDNEDFSQ
+106 AIDKEDFSQ
-115 LSSTV
+115 LSSTIS
-120 TNVVNDT
+120 NVVNDT

-141 GSRQAGSEA
+141 GTRQPGGAP
-150 GAETDSSRARN
+150 GAEKDSSGAQ
-161 RAEDARYSG
+161 DARYSG
-170 GQNAQDQMGDQR
+170 RQTVQDQADGQT
-182 GTAGANRG
+182 GTAGSNRG
-190 DRTRSESEDT
+190 DRTQSESGDQ
-200 YRKHRPYQEWTRQT
+200 YRNRRPYQTWTTQA

-223 VNVEKACRTKYTEH
+223 VNMEKTHRTRYTEH
-237 VQKKNTAL
+237 AQEKNTSL
-245 VPVRA
+245 VPVKA
-250 PGQISGAVMKW
+250 PGRVSGTVMKW
-261 TGYACSGTFG
+261 VGYSCSGMFG
-271 LSLAILGVVGAATGI
+271 LSLAILGAVGAATGVSL
-286 ALTVPISILGVLFA
+286 AVPVSILGVLFA
-300 GSLAL
+300 GSLGL

-311 RSELAQRFRKYVN
+311 RLELAQRFRKYVS

-391 ARQKTAQQSKESG
+391 ARRKAAQQSKDPGRREGDGQYFETAFDSESSG
-404 TQEAG
+404 
-409 GKLHSEDGLASERK
+409 
-423 AGSENASANRGGA
+423 GSENAAAKRSGTNQNGA
-436 GFDGG
+436 ASGHFADSD
-441 IRSDL
+441 IQADL

-453 IAQGK
+453 IAQGR

-469 RILDEAMSEKLAR
+469 RIPDEAMSEKLAR
-482 LELVVTR
+482 LEVVVTR

-532 QNIDSM
+532 QNIDTM
-538 KKEIEGTLDTLNA
+538 KKEIEETLDTLNS

-592 RNL
+592 

>member
-1 MQGDIVNIQTNQKP
+1 MAEGIVLYS
-15 NKPNKPK
+15 
-22 TKQTQ
+22 KQH
-27 KEAAHR
+27 ES
-33 KSLCAVFFLPG
+33 KS
-44 NEFCFLLRAAH
+44 
-55 DGVILE
+55 
-61 SAQKTAVKGEVF
+61 
-73 WQLFFHS
+73 WQLGTGLHS
-80 YMMQEIF
+80 GMALEDLRDAVIWEIF

-94 EAGEQIRNLVQE
+94 EAGDQIRNLVQD
-106 AIDNEDFSQ
+106 AIDKEDFSQ
-115 LSSTV
+115 LSSTIS
-120 TNVVNDT
+120 NVVNDT

-141 GSRQAGSEA
+141 GTRQPGGAA
-150 GAETDSSRARN
+150 GAEKDSSGAQ
-161 RAEDARYSG
+161 DARYSG
-170 GQNAQDQMGDQR
+170 GQTVQDQADGQT
-182 GTAGANRG
+182 GTAGSNRG
-190 DRTRSESEDT
+190 GRTQSESGDQ
-200 YRKHRPYQEWTRQT
+200 YRNRRPYQTWTTQA

-223 VNVEKACRTKYTEH
+223 VNMEKTHSEH
-237 VQKKNTAL
+237 AQKKNTSL
-245 VPVRA
+245 VPVKA
-250 PGQISGAVMKW
+250 PGRVSGTVMKW
-261 TGYACSGTFG
+261 VGYSCSGMFG
-271 LSLAILGVVGAATGI
+271 LSLAILGAVGAATGVSL
-286 ALTVPISILGVLFA
+286 AVPVSILGVLFA
-300 GSLAL
+300 GSLGL

-311 RSELAQRFRKYVN
+311 RLELAQRFRKYVS

-391 ARQKTAQQSKESG
+391 ARKKAAQQSKDPGRRDGDGQYFETAFDSESSG
-404 TQEAG
+404 
-409 GKLHSEDGLASERK
+409 
-423 AGSENASANRGGA
+423 GSENAAAKRSGTNQNGA
-436 GFDGG
+436 ASGHFADSD
-441 IRSDL
+441 IRADL

-453 IAQGK
+453 IAQGR

-469 RILDEAMSEKLAR
+469 RIPDEAMSEKLAR
-482 LELVVTR
+482 LEVVVTR

-532 QNIDSM
+532 QNIDTM
-538 KKEIEGTLDTLNA
+538 KKEIEETLDTLNS

-592 RNL
+592 

>member
-1 MQGDIVNIQTNQKP
+1 MLYS
-15 NKPNKPK
+15 
-22 TKQTQ
+22 KQH
-27 KEAAHR
+27 ES
-33 KSLCAVFFLPG
+33 KS
-44 NEFCFLLRAAH
+44 
-55 DGVILE
+55 
-61 SAQKTAVKGEVF
+61 
-73 WQLFFHS
+73 WQLGTGLHS
-80 YMMQEIF
+80 GMALEDLRDAVIWEIF

-94 EAGEQIRNLVQE
+94 EAGDQIRNLVQD
-106 AIDNEDFSQ
+106 AIDKEDFSQ
-115 LSSTV
+115 LSSTIS
-120 TNVVNDT
+120 NVVNDT

-141 GSRQAGSEA
+141 GTQQPGGAA
-150 GAETDSSRARN
+150 GAEKDSSGAQ
-161 RAEDARYSG
+161 DARYGG
-170 GQNAQDQMGDQR
+170 GQTVQDQADGQT
-182 GTAGANRG
+182 GTAGSNRG
-190 DRTRSESEDT
+190 GRTQSESGDQ
-200 YRKHRPYQEWTRQT
+200 YRNRRPYQTWTTQA

-223 VNVEKACRTKYTEH
+223 VNMEKTHRTRYTEH
-237 VQKKNTAL
+237 AQEKNTSL
-245 VPVRA
+245 VPVKA
-250 PGQISGAVMKW
+250 PGKVSGTVMKW
-261 TGYACSGTFG
+261 VGYSCSGMFG
-271 LSLAILGVVGAATGI
+271 LSLAILGAVGAATGVSL
-286 ALTVPISILGVLFA
+286 AVPVSILGVLFA
-300 GSLAL
+300 GSLGL

-311 RSELAQRFRKYVN
+311 RLELAQRFRKYVS

-391 ARQKTAQQSKESG
+391 ARKKAAQQSKDPGRRDGDGQYFETVFDSESSG
-404 TQEAG
+404 
-409 GKLHSEDGLASERK
+409 
-423 AGSENASANRGGA
+423 GSENAAAKRSGTNQNGA
-436 GFDGG
+436 ASGHFADSD
-441 IRSDL
+441 IRADL

-453 IAQGK
+453 IAQGR

-469 RILDEAMSEKLAR
+469 RIPDEAMSEKLAR
-482 LELVVTR
+482 LEVVVTR

-532 QNIDSM
+532 QNIDTM
-538 KKEIEGTLDTLNA
+538 KKEIEETLDTLNS

-578 LAQEGLTGNQFERR
+578 LAQEGLTGNQFERK
-592 RNL
+592 

>member
-1 MQGDIVNIQTNQKP
+1 MAEGIVLYS
-15 NKPNKPK
+15 
-22 TKQTQ
+22 KQH
-27 KEAAHR
+27 ES
-33 KSLCAVFFLPG
+33 KS
-44 NEFCFLLRAAH
+44 
-55 DGVILE
+55 
-61 SAQKTAVKGEVF
+61 
-73 WQLFFHS
+73 WQLGTGLHS
-80 YMMQEIF
+80 GMALEDLRDAVIWEIF

-94 EAGEQIRNLVQE
+94 EAGDQIRNLVQD
-106 AIDNEDFSQ
+106 AIDKEDFSQ
-115 LSSTV
+115 LSSTIS
-120 TNVVNDT
+120 NVVNDT

-141 GSRQAGSEA
+141 GTRQPGGAP
-150 GAETDSSRARN
+150 GAEKDSSGAQ
-161 RAEDARYSG
+161 DARYSG
-170 GQNAQDQMGDQR
+170 GQTAQDQADGQT
-182 GTAGANRG
+182 GTAGSNRG
-190 DRTRSESEDT
+190 GRTQSESGDQ
-200 YRKHRPYQEWTRQT
+200 YRNRRPYQTWTTQA

-223 VNVEKACRTKYTEH
+223 VNMEKTHRTRYTEH
-237 VQKKNTAL
+237 AQEKNTSL
-245 VPVRA
+245 VPVKA
-250 PGQISGAVMKW
+250 PGRVSGTVMKW
-261 TGYACSGTFG
+261 VGYSCSGMFG
-271 LSLAILGVVGAATGI
+271 LSLAILGAVGAATGVSL
-286 ALTVPISILGVLFA
+286 AVPVSILGVLFA
-300 GSLAL
+300 GSLGF

-311 RSELAQRFRKYVN
+311 RLELAQRFRKYVS

-391 ARQKTAQQSKESG
+391 ARKKAAQQSKGPGRRDGDGQYFETAFDSESSG
-404 TQEAG
+404 
-409 GKLHSEDGLASERK
+409 
-423 AGSENASANRGGA
+423 GSENAAAKRSGTNQNGA
-436 GFDGG
+436 ASGHFADSD
-441 IRSDL
+441 IRADL

-453 IAQGK
+453 IAQGR

-469 RILDEAMSEKLAR
+469 RIPDEAMSEKLAR
-482 LELVVTR
+482 LEVVVTR

-494 ERNPEVVDD
+494 ERNPEIVDD

-532 QNIDSM
+532 QNIDTM
-538 KKEIEGTLDTLNA
+538 KKEIEETLDTLNS

-578 LAQEGLTGNQFERR
+578 LAQEGLTGNRFERK
-592 RNL
+592 

>member
-1 MQGDIVNIQTNQKP
+1 MAEGIVLYS
-15 NKPNKPK
+15 
-22 TKQTQ
+22 KQH
-27 KEAAHR
+27 ES
-33 KSLCAVFFLPG
+33 KS
-44 NEFCFLLRAAH
+44 
-55 DGVILE
+55 
-61 SAQKTAVKGEVF
+61 
-73 WQLFFHS
+73 WQLGTGLHS
-80 YMMQEIF
+80 GMALEDLRDAVSWEIF

-94 EAGEQIRNLVQE
+94 EAGDQIRNLVQD
-106 AIDNEDFSQ
+106 AIDKEDFSQ
-115 LSSTV
+115 LSSTIS
-120 TNVVNDT
+120 NVVNDT

-141 GSRQAGSEA
+141 GTRQPGGAP
-150 GAETDSSRARN
+150 GAEKDSSGAQ
-161 RAEDARYSG
+161 DARYSG
-170 GQNAQDQMGDQR
+170 GQTVQDQADGQT
-182 GTAGANRG
+182 GTAGSNCG
-190 DRTRSESEDT
+190 GRTQSESGDQ
-200 YRKHRPYQEWTRQT
+200 YRNRRPYQTWTTQA

-223 VNVEKACRTKYTEH
+223 VNMEKTHRTRYTEH
-237 VQKKNTAL
+237 AQGKNTSL
-245 VPVRA
+245 VPVKA
-250 PGQISGAVMKW
+250 PGRVSGTVMKW
-261 TGYACSGTFG
+261 VGYSCSGMFG
-271 LSLAILGVVGAATGI
+271 LSLAILGAVGAATGVSL
-286 ALTVPISILGVLFA
+286 AVPVSILGVLFA
-300 GSLAL
+300 GSLGL

-311 RSELAQRFRKYVN
+311 RLELAQRFRKYVS

-391 ARQKTAQQSKESG
+391 ARKKAAQQSKDPGRRDGDGQYFETAFDSESSG
-404 TQEAG
+404 
-409 GKLHSEDGLASERK
+409 
-423 AGSENASANRGGA
+423 GSENAAAKRSGTNQNGA
-436 GFDGG
+436 ASGHFADSD
-441 IRSDL
+441 IRADL

-453 IAQGK
+453 IAQGR

-469 RILDEAMSEKLAR
+469 RIPDEAMSEKLAR
-482 LELVVTR
+482 LEVVVTR

-532 QNIDSM
+532 QNIDTM
-538 KKEIEGTLDTLNA
+538 KKEIEETLDTLNS

-578 LAQEGLTGNQFERR
+578 LAQEGLTGNRFERK
-592 RNL
+592 

>member
-1 MQGDIVNIQTNQKP
+1 MALEDL
-15 NKPNKPK
+15 
-22 TKQTQ
+22 
-27 KEAAHR
+27 R
-33 KSLCAVFFLPG
+33 DAV
-44 NEFCFLLRAAH
+44 
-55 DGVILE
+55 I
-61 SAQKTAVKGEVF
+61 
-73 WQLFFHS
+73 W
-80 YMMQEIF
+80 EIF

-94 EAGEQIRNLVQE
+94 EAGDQIRNLVQD
-106 AIDNEDFSQ
+106 AIDKEDFSQ
-115 LSSTV
+115 LSSTIS
-120 TNVVNDT
+120 NVVNDT

-141 GSRQAGSEA
+141 GIQQPGGAA
-150 GAETDSSRARN
+150 GAEKDSSGARH
-161 RAEDARYSG
+161 EMKDARYGG
-170 GQNAQDQMGDQR
+170 GQTVQDQADGQTGAAGSNRGGRTQSESGDQ
-182 GTAGANRG
+182 
-190 DRTRSESEDT
+190 
-200 YRKHRPYQEWTRQT
+200 YRIRRPYQTWTTQA

-223 VNVEKACRTKYTEH
+223 SNMEKTHRTNDAEH
-237 VQKKNTAL
+237 AQKESKAL
-245 VPVRA
+245 VPVKA
-250 PGQISGAVMKW
+250 PGRISGTVMKW
-261 TGYACSGTFG
+261 VGYSCSGMFG
-271 LSLAILGVVGAATGI
+271 LSLAILGVVGAATGVSL
-286 ALTVPISILGVLFA
+286 AVPVSILSVLFA
-300 GSLAL
+300 GSLGV

-311 RSELAQRFRKYVN
+311 RLELAQRFRKYVS

-362 QGYLDQKETCLITDK
+362 QGYLDQRETCLITDK

-391 ARQKTAQQSKESG
+391 ARKKAAQQSKDPGRQDGDGQHFETAFDSESRG
-404 TQEAG
+404 
-409 GKLHSEDGLASERK
+409 
-423 AGSENASANRGGA
+423 GSENAAAKRSGTNQNGA
-436 GFDGG
+436 ASEHFADSD
-441 IRSDL
+441 IRADL

-453 IAQGK
+453 IAQGR

-469 RILDEAMSEKLAR
+469 RIPDEAMSEKLAR

-532 QNIDSM
+532 QNIDTM
-538 KKEIEGTLDTLNA
+538 KKEIEETLDTLNS

-578 LAQEGLTGNQFERR
+578 LAQEGLTGNRFERR
-592 RNL
+592 

>member
-1 MQGDIVNIQTNQKP
+1 MLYS
-15 NKPNKPK
+15 
-22 TKQTQ
+22 KQH
-27 KEAAHR
+27 ES
-33 KSLCAVFFLPG
+33 KS
-44 NEFCFLLRAAH
+44 
-55 DGVILE
+55 
-61 SAQKTAVKGEVF
+61 
-73 WQLFFHS
+73 WQLGTGLHS
-80 YMMQEIF
+80 GMALEDLRDAVIWEIF

-94 EAGEQIRNLVQE
+94 EAGDQIRNLVQD
-106 AIDNEDFSQ
+106 AIDKEDFSQ
-115 LSSTV
+115 LSSTIS
-120 TNVVNDT
+120 NVVNDT

-141 GSRQAGSEA
+141 GTRQPGGAP
-150 GAETDSSRARN
+150 GAEKDSSGAQ
-161 RAEDARYSG
+161 DARYSG
-170 GQNAQDQMGDQR
+170 GQTVQDQADGQT
-182 GTAGANRG
+182 GTAGSKRG
-190 DRTRSESEDT
+190 DRTQSESGDQ
-200 YRKHRPYQEWTRQT
+200 YRNRRPYQTWTTQA

-223 VNVEKACRTKYTEH
+223 VNMEKTHRTRYTEH
-237 VQKKNTAL
+237 AQEKNTSL
-245 VPVRA
+245 VPVKA
-250 PGQISGAVMKW
+250 PGKVSGTVMKW
-261 TGYACSGTFG
+261 VGYSCSGMFG
-271 LSLAILGVVGAATGI
+271 LSLAILGAVGAATGVSL
-286 ALTVPISILGVLFA
+286 AVPVSILGVLFA
-300 GSLAL
+300 GSLGV

-311 RSELAQRFRKYVN
+311 RLELAQRFRKYVS

-391 ARQKTAQQSKESG
+391 ARRKAAQQSKDPGRRDGDGQYFETAFDSESSG
-404 TQEAG
+404 
-409 GKLHSEDGLASERK
+409 
-423 AGSENASANRGGA
+423 GSENAAAKRSGTNQNGA
-436 GFDGG
+436 ASGHFADSD
-441 IRSDL
+441 IRADL

-453 IAQGK
+453 IAQGR

-469 RILDEAMSEKLAR
+469 RIPDEAMSEKLAR
-482 LELVVTR
+482 LEVVVTR

-532 QNIDSM
+532 QNIDTM
-538 KKEIEGTLDTLNA
+538 KKEIEETLDTLNS

-578 LAQEGLTGNQFERR
+578 LAQEGLTGNQFERK
-592 RNL
+592 

>member
-1 MQGDIVNIQTNQKP
+1 MLYS
-15 NKPNKPK
+15 
-22 TKQTQ
+22 KQH
-27 KEAAHR
+27 ES
-33 KSLCAVFFLPG
+33 KSCQLGTGLHSGMALEDLRDAV
-44 NEFCFLLRAAH
+44 
-55 DGVILE
+55 I
-61 SAQKTAVKGEVF
+61 
-73 WQLFFHS
+73 W
-80 YMMQEIF
+80 EIF

-94 EAGEQIRNLVQE
+94 EAGDQIRNLVQD
-106 AIDNEDFSQ
+106 AIDKEDFSQ
-115 LSSTV
+115 LSSTIS
-120 TNVVNDT
+120 NVVNDT

-141 GSRQAGSEA
+141 GTRQPGGAA
-150 GAETDSSRARN
+150 GAEKDSSGAQ
-161 RAEDARYSG
+161 DARYSG
-170 GQNAQDQMGDQR
+170 GQTVQDQADGQT
-182 GTAGANRG
+182 GTAGSKRG
-190 DRTRSESEDT
+190 DRTQSESGDQ
-200 YRKHRPYQEWTRQT
+200 YRNRRPYQTWTTQA

-223 VNVEKACRTKYTEH
+223 VNMEKTHRTRYTEH
-237 VQKKNTAL
+237 AQEKNTSL
-245 VPVRA
+245 VPVKA
-250 PGQISGAVMKW
+250 PGKVSGTVMKW
-261 TGYACSGTFG
+261 VGYSCSGMFG
-271 LSLAILGVVGAATGI
+271 LSLAILGAVGAATGVSL
-286 ALTVPISILGVLFA
+286 AVPVSILGVLFA
-300 GSLAL
+300 GSLGL

-311 RSELAQRFRKYVN
+311 RLELAQRFRKYVS

-391 ARQKTAQQSKESG
+391 ARKKAAQQSKDPGRRNGDGQYFETEFDSESSG
-404 TQEAG
+404 
-409 GKLHSEDGLASERK
+409 
-423 AGSENASANRGGA
+423 GSENAAAKRSGTNQNGA
-436 GFDGG
+436 ASGHFADSD
-441 IRSDL
+441 IQADL

-453 IAQGK
+453 IAQGR

-469 RILDEAMSEKLAR
+469 RIPDEAMSEKLAR
-482 LELVVTR
+482 LEVVVTR

-532 QNIDSM
+532 QNIDTM
-538 KKEIEGTLDTLNA
+538 KKEIEETLDTLNS

-592 RNL
+592 

>member
-1 MQGDIVNIQTNQKP
+1 MLYS
-15 NKPNKPK
+15 
-22 TKQTQ
+22 KQH
-27 KEAAHR
+27 ES
-33 KSLCAVFFLPG
+33 KS
-44 NEFCFLLRAAH
+44 
-55 DGVILE
+55 
-61 SAQKTAVKGEVF
+61 
-73 WQLFFHS
+73 WQLGTGLHS
-80 YMMQEIF
+80 GMALEDLRDAVIWEIF

-94 EAGEQIRNLVQE
+94 EAGDQIRNLVQD
-106 AIDNEDFSQ
+106 AIDKEDFSQ
-115 LSSTV
+115 LSSTIS
-120 TNVVNDT
+120 NVVNDT

-141 GSRQAGSEA
+141 GTRQPGGAP
-150 GAETDSSRARN
+150 GAEKDSSGAQ
-161 RAEDARYSG
+161 DARYSG
-170 GQNAQDQMGDQR
+170 RQTVQDQADGQT
-182 GTAGANRG
+182 GTAGSKRGGRTQNESGDQYRNR
-190 DRTRSESEDT
+190 
-200 YRKHRPYQEWTRQT
+200 RPYQTWTTQA

-223 VNVEKACRTKYTEH
+223 VNMEKTHRTRYTEH
-237 VQKKNTAL
+237 AQEKNTSL
-245 VPVRA
+245 VPVKA
-250 PGQISGAVMKW
+250 PGKVSGTVMKW
-261 TGYACSGTFG
+261 VGYSCSGMFG
-271 LSLAILGVVGAATGI
+271 LSLAILGAVGAATGVSL
-286 ALTVPISILGVLFA
+286 AVPVSILGVLFA
-300 GSLAL
+300 GSLGL

-311 RSELAQRFRKYVN
+311 RLELAQRFRKYVS

-391 ARQKTAQQSKESG
+391 ARKKAAQQGKDPGRRDGDGQHFETEFDSESRG
-404 TQEAG
+404 
-409 GKLHSEDGLASERK
+409 
-423 AGSENASANRGGA
+423 GSENAAAKRSGTNQKGA
-436 GFDGG
+436 ASGHFADSD
-441 IRSDL
+441 IRADL

-453 IAQGK
+453 IAQGRN
-458 SYIRHI
+458 YIRHI

-469 RILDEAMSEKLAR
+469 RIPDEAMSEKLAR
-482 LELVVTR
+482 LEVVVTR

-532 QNIDSM
+532 QNIDTM
-538 KKEIEGTLDTLNA
+538 KKEIEETLDTLNS

-578 LAQEGLTGNQFERR
+578 LAQEGLTGNRFERK
-592 RNL
+592 

>member
-1 MQGDIVNIQTNQKP
+1 MAEGIVLYS
-15 NKPNKPK
+15 
-22 TKQTQ
+22 KQH
-27 KEAAHR
+27 ES
-33 KSLCAVFFLPG
+33 KS
-44 NEFCFLLRAAH
+44 
-55 DGVILE
+55 
-61 SAQKTAVKGEVF
+61 
-73 WQLFFHS
+73 WQLGTGLHS
-80 YMMQEIF
+80 GMALEDLRDAVIWEIF

-94 EAGEQIRNLVQE
+94 EAGDQIRNLVQD
-106 AIDNEDFSQ
+106 AIDKEDFSQ
-115 LSSTV
+115 LSSTIS
-120 TNVVNDT
+120 NVVNDT

-141 GSRQAGSEA
+141 GTRQPGGAP
-150 GAETDSSRARN
+150 GAEKDSSGAQ
-161 RAEDARYSG
+161 DARYSG
-170 GQNAQDQMGDQR
+170 RQTVQDQADGQT
-182 GTAGANRG
+182 GTAGSNRG
-190 DRTRSESEDT
+190 DRTQSESGDQ
-200 YRKHRPYQEWTRQT
+200 YRNRRPYQTWTTQA

-223 VNVEKACRTKYTEH
+223 VNMEKTHRTRYTEH
-237 VQKKNTAL
+237 AQEKNTSL
-245 VPVRA
+245 VPVKA
-250 PGQISGAVMKW
+250 PGKVSGTVMKW
-261 TGYACSGTFG
+261 VGYSCSGMFG
-271 LSLAILGVVGAATGI
+271 LSLAILGAVGAATGVSL
-286 ALTVPISILGVLFA
+286 AVPVSILGVLFA
-300 GSLAL
+300 GSLGL

-311 RSELAQRFRKYVN
+311 RLELAQRFRKYVS

-391 ARQKTAQQSKESG
+391 ARRKAAQQSKDPGRREGDGQYFETAFDSESSG
-404 TQEAG
+404 
-409 GKLHSEDGLASERK
+409 
-423 AGSENASANRGGA
+423 GSENAAAKRSGTNQNGA
-436 GFDGG
+436 ASGHFADSD
-441 IRSDL
+441 IQADL

-453 IAQGK
+453 IAQGR

-469 RILDEAMSEKLAR
+469 RIPDEAMSEKLAR
-482 LELVVTR
+482 LEVVVTR

-532 QNIDSM
+532 QNIDTM
-538 KKEIEGTLDTLNA
+538 KKEIEETLDTLNS

-578 LAQEGLTGNQFERR
+578 LAQEGLTGNRFERK
-592 RNL
+592 

>member
-1 MQGDIVNIQTNQKP
+1 MLYS
-15 NKPNKPK
+15 
-22 TKQTQ
+22 KQH
-27 KEAAHR
+27 ES
-33 KSLCAVFFLPG
+33 KS
-44 NEFCFLLRAAH
+44 
-55 DGVILE
+55 
-61 SAQKTAVKGEVF
+61 
-73 WQLFFHS
+73 WQLGTGLHS
-80 YMMQEIF
+80 GMALEDLRDAVIWEIF

-94 EAGEQIRNLVQE
+94 EAGDQIRNLVQD
-106 AIDNEDFSQ
+106 AIDKEDFSQ
-115 LSSTV
+115 LSSTIS
-120 TNVVNDT
+120 NVVNDT

-141 GSRQAGSEA
+141 GTRQPGGAA
-150 GAETDSSRARN
+150 GAEKDSSGAQ
-161 RAEDARYSG
+161 DARYSG
-170 GQNAQDQMGDQR
+170 GQTVQDQADGQT
-182 GTAGANRG
+182 GTAGSNRG
-190 DRTRSESEDT
+190 GRTQSESGDQ
-200 YRKHRPYQEWTRQT
+200 YRNRRPYQTWTTQA

-223 VNVEKACRTKYTEH
+223 VNMEKTHSEH
-237 VQKKNTAL
+237 AQEKNTSL
-245 VPVRA
+245 VPVKA
-250 PGQISGAVMKW
+250 PGRVSGTVMKW
-261 TGYACSGTFG
+261 VGYSCSGMFG
-271 LSLAILGVVGAATGI
+271 LSLAILGAVGAATGVSL
-286 ALTVPISILGVLFA
+286 AVPVSILGVLFA
-300 GSLAL
+300 GSLGL
-305 GIGGKK
+305 GLGGKK
-311 RSELAQRFRKYVN
+311 RLELAQRFRKYVS

-391 ARQKTAQQSKESG
+391 ARKKAAQQSKDPGRRDGDGQYFETAFDSESSG
-404 TQEAG
+404 
-409 GKLHSEDGLASERK
+409 
-423 AGSENASANRGGA
+423 GSENAAAKRSGTNQNGA
-436 GFDGG
+436 ASGHFADSD
-441 IRSDL
+441 IRADL

-453 IAQGK
+453 IAQGR

-469 RILDEAMSEKLAR
+469 RIPDEAMSEKLAR
-482 LELVVTR
+482 LEVVVTR

-532 QNIDSM
+532 QNIDTM
-538 KKEIEGTLDTLNA
+538 KKEIEETLDTLNS

-578 LAQEGLTGNQFERR
+578 LAQEGLTGNRFERK
-592 RNL
+592 

>member
-1 MQGDIVNIQTNQKP
+1 MLYS
-15 NKPNKPK
+15 
-22 TKQTQ
+22 KQH
-27 KEAAHR
+27 ES
-33 KSLCAVFFLPG
+33 KS
-44 NEFCFLLRAAH
+44 
-55 DGVILE
+55 
-61 SAQKTAVKGEVF
+61 
-73 WQLFFHS
+73 WQLGTGLHS
-80 YMMQEIF
+80 GMALEDLRDAVIWEIF

-94 EAGEQIRNLVQE
+94 EAGDQIRNLVQD
-106 AIDNEDFSQ
+106 AIDKEDFSQ
-115 LSSTV
+115 LSSTIS
-120 TNVVNDT
+120 NVVNDT

-141 GSRQAGSEA
+141 GTRQPGGAP
-150 GAETDSSRARN
+150 GAEKDSSGAQ
-161 RAEDARYSG
+161 DARYSG
-170 GQNAQDQMGDQR
+170 RQTVQDQADGQT
-182 GTAGANRG
+182 GTAGSKRGGRTQNESGDQYRNR
-190 DRTRSESEDT
+190 
-200 YRKHRPYQEWTRQT
+200 RPYQTWTTQA

-223 VNVEKACRTKYTEH
+223 VNMEKTHSEH
-237 VQKKNTAL
+237 AQKKNTSL
-245 VPVRA
+245 VPVKA
-250 PGQISGAVMKW
+250 PGKVSGTVMKW
-261 TGYACSGTFG
+261 VGYSCSGMFG
-271 LSLAILGVVGAATGI
+271 LSLAILGAVGAATGVSL
-286 ALTVPISILGVLFA
+286 AVPVSILGVLFA
-300 GSLAL
+300 GSLGL

-311 RSELAQRFRKYVN
+311 RLELAQRFRKYVS

-391 ARQKTAQQSKESG
+391 ARKKAAQQGKDPGRRDGDGQYFETAFDSESSG
-404 TQEAG
+404 
-409 GKLHSEDGLASERK
+409 
-423 AGSENASANRGGA
+423 GSENAAAKRSGTNQNGA
-436 GFDGG
+436 ASGHFADSD
-441 IRSDL
+441 IRADL

-453 IAQGK
+453 IAQGR

-469 RILDEAMSEKLAR
+469 RIPDEAMSEKLAR
-482 LELVVTR
+482 LEVVVTR

-532 QNIDSM
+532 QNIDTM
-538 KKEIEGTLDTLNA
+538 KKEIEETLDTLNS

-578 LAQEGLTGNQFERR
+578 LAQEGLTGNQFERK
-592 RNL
+592 

>member
-1 MQGDIVNIQTNQKP
+1 MLYS
-15 NKPNKPK
+15 
-22 TKQTQ
+22 KQH
-27 KEAAHR
+27 ES
-33 KSLCAVFFLPG
+33 KS
-44 NEFCFLLRAAH
+44 
-55 DGVILE
+55 
-61 SAQKTAVKGEVF
+61 
-73 WQLFFHS
+73 WQLGTGLHS
-80 YMMQEIF
+80 GMALEDLRDAVIWEIF

-94 EAGEQIRNLVQE
+94 EAGDQIRNLVQD
-106 AIDNEDFSQ
+106 AIDKEDFSQ
-115 LSSTV
+115 LSSTIS
-120 TNVVNDT
+120 NVVNDT

-141 GSRQAGSEA
+141 GTRQPGGAP
-150 GAETDSSRARN
+150 GAEKDSSGAQ
-161 RAEDARYSG
+161 DARYSG
-170 GQNAQDQMGDQR
+170 RQTVQDQADGQT
-182 GTAGANRG
+182 GTAGSKRG
-190 DRTRSESEDT
+190 DRTQSESGDQ
-200 YRKHRPYQEWTRQT
+200 YRNRRPYQTWTTQA

-223 VNVEKACRTKYTEH
+223 VNMEKTHRTRYTEH
-237 VQKKNTAL
+237 AQEKNTSL
-245 VPVRA
+245 VPVKA
-250 PGQISGAVMKW
+250 PGRVSGTVMKW
-261 TGYACSGTFG
+261 VGYSCSGMFG
-271 LSLAILGVVGAATGI
+271 LSLAILGAVGAATGVSL
-286 ALTVPISILGVLFA
+286 AVPVSILGVLFA
-300 GSLAL
+300 GSLGL

-311 RSELAQRFRKYVN
+311 RLELAQRFRKYVS

-391 ARQKTAQQSKESG
+391 ARKKAAQQSKDPGRRDGDGQYFETAFDSESSG
-404 TQEAG
+404 
-409 GKLHSEDGLASERK
+409 
-423 AGSENASANRGGA
+423 GSENAAAKRSGTNQKGA
-436 GFDGG
+436 ASGHFADSD
-441 IRSDL
+441 IRADL

-453 IAQGK
+453 IAQGR

-469 RILDEAMSEKLAR
+469 RIPDEAMSEKLAR
-482 LELVVTR
+482 LEVVVTR

-532 QNIDSM
+532 QNIDTM
-538 KKEIEGTLDTLNA
+538 KKEIEETLDTLNS

-578 LAQEGLTGNQFERR
+578 LAQEGLTGNRFERK
-592 RNL
+592 

>member
-1 MQGDIVNIQTNQKP
+1 MAEGIVLYS
-15 NKPNKPK
+15 
-22 TKQTQ
+22 KQH
-27 KEAAHR
+27 ES
-33 KSLCAVFFLPG
+33 KS
-44 NEFCFLLRAAH
+44 
-55 DGVILE
+55 
-61 SAQKTAVKGEVF
+61 
-73 WQLFFHS
+73 WQLGTGLHS
-80 YMMQEIF
+80 GMALEDLRDAVIWEIF

-94 EAGEQIRNLVQE
+94 EAGDQIRNLVQD
-106 AIDNEDFSQ
+106 AIDKEDFSQ
-115 LSSTV
+115 LSSTIS
-120 TNVVNDT
+120 NVVNDT

-141 GSRQAGSEA
+141 GTRQPGGAP
-150 GAETDSSRARN
+150 GAEKDSSGAQ
-161 RAEDARYSG
+161 DARYSG
-170 GQNAQDQMGDQR
+170 GQTAQDQADGQT
-182 GTAGANRG
+182 GTAGSNRG
-190 DRTRSESEDT
+190 GRTQSESGDQ
-200 YRKHRPYQEWTRQT
+200 YRNRRPYQTWTTQA

-223 VNVEKACRTKYTEH
+223 VNMEKTHSEH
-237 VQKKNTAL
+237 AQKKNTSL
-245 VPVRA
+245 VPVKA
-250 PGQISGAVMKW
+250 PGRVSGTVMKW
-261 TGYACSGTFG
+261 VGYSCSGMFG
-271 LSLAILGVVGAATGI
+271 LSLAILGAVGAATGVSL
-286 ALTVPISILGVLFA
+286 AVPVSILGVLFA
-300 GSLAL
+300 GSLGL
-305 GIGGKK
+305 GLGGKK
-311 RSELAQRFRKYVN
+311 RLELAQRFRKYVS

-391 ARQKTAQQSKESG
+391 ARKKAAQQSKDPGRRDGDGQYFETAFDSESSG
-404 TQEAG
+404 
-409 GKLHSEDGLASERK
+409 
-423 AGSENASANRGGA
+423 GSENTAAKRSGTNQNGAASGHFA
-436 GFDGG
+436 DSD
-441 IRSDL
+441 IRADL

-453 IAQGK
+453 IAQGR

-469 RILDEAMSEKLAR
+469 RIPDEAMSEKLAR
-482 LELVVTR
+482 LEVVVTR

-532 QNIDSM
+532 QNIDTM
-538 KKEIEGTLDTLNA
+538 KKEIEETLDTLNS

-578 LAQEGLTGNQFERR
+578 LAQEGLTGNQFERK
-592 RNL
+592 

>member
-1 MQGDIVNIQTNQKP
+1 MLYS
-15 NKPNKPK
+15 
-22 TKQTQ
+22 KQH
-27 KEAAHR
+27 ES
-33 KSLCAVFFLPG
+33 KS
-44 NEFCFLLRAAH
+44 
-55 DGVILE
+55 
-61 SAQKTAVKGEVF
+61 
-73 WQLFFHS
+73 WQLGTGLHS
-80 YMMQEIF
+80 GMALEDLRDAVIWEIF

-94 EAGEQIRNLVQE
+94 EAGDQIRNLVQD
-106 AIDNEDFSQ
+106 AIDKEDFSQ
-115 LSSTV
+115 LSSTIS
-120 TNVVNDT
+120 NVVNDT

-141 GSRQAGSEA
+141 GTRQPGGAP
-150 GAETDSSRARN
+150 GAEKDSSGAQ
-161 RAEDARYSG
+161 DARYSG
-170 GQNAQDQMGDQR
+170 RQTVQDQADGQT
-182 GTAGANRG
+182 GTAGSKRG
-190 DRTRSESEDT
+190 DRTQSESGDQ
-200 YRKHRPYQEWTRQT
+200 YRNRRPYQTWTTQA

-223 VNVEKACRTKYTEH
+223 VNMEKTHRTNDAEH
-237 VQKKNTAL
+237 AQKESKAL
-245 VPVRA
+245 VPVKA
-250 PGQISGAVMKW
+250 PGRVSGTVMKW
-261 TGYACSGTFG
+261 VGYSCSGMFG
-271 LSLAILGVVGAATGI
+271 LSLAILGVVGAATGVSL
-286 ALTVPISILGVLFA
+286 AVPVSILSVLFA
-300 GSLAL
+300 GSLGV

-311 RSELAQRFRKYVN
+311 RLELAQRFRKYVS

-391 ARQKTAQQSKESG
+391 ARKKAAQQSKDPGRRDGDGQYFETAFDSESSG
-404 TQEAG
+404 
-409 GKLHSEDGLASERK
+409 
-423 AGSENASANRGGA
+423 GSENAAAKRSGTNQNGA
-436 GFDGG
+436 ASGHFADSD
-441 IRSDL
+441 IRADL

-453 IAQGK
+453 IAQGR

-469 RILDEAMSEKLAR
+469 RIPDEAMSEKLAR
-482 LELVVTR
+482 LEVVATR

-532 QNIDSM
+532 QNIDTM
-538 KKEIEGTLDTLNA
+538 KKEIEETLDTLNS

-578 LAQEGLTGNQFERR
+578 LAQEGLTGNRFERK
-592 RNL
+592 

>member
-1 MQGDIVNIQTNQKP
+1 MAEGIVLYS
-15 NKPNKPK
+15 
-22 TKQTQ
+22 KQH
-27 KEAAHR
+27 ES
-33 KSLCAVFFLPG
+33 KS
-44 NEFCFLLRAAH
+44 
-55 DGVILE
+55 
-61 SAQKTAVKGEVF
+61 
-73 WQLFFHS
+73 WQLGTGL
-80 YMMQEIF
+80 YRWMALEDLRDAVIWEIF

-94 EAGEQIRNLVQE
+94 EAGDQIRNLVQD
-106 AIDNEDFSQ
+106 AIDKEDFSQ
-115 LSSTV
+115 LSSTIS
-120 TNVVNDT
+120 NVVNDT

-141 GSRQAGSEA
+141 GIQQPGGAA
-150 GAETDSSRARN
+150 GAEKDSSGAWH
-161 RAEDARYSG
+161 EMKDARYGG
-170 GQNAQDQMGDQR
+170 GQTVQDQADGQTGTAESNRGGRTQSESGDQYR
-182 GTAGANRG
+182 NR
-190 DRTRSESEDT
+190 
-200 YRKHRPYQEWTRQT
+200 RPYQTWTTQA

-223 VNVEKACRTKYTEH
+223 SNMEKTHRTNDAEH
-237 VQKKNTAL
+237 AQKESKAL
-245 VPVRA
+245 VPVKA
-250 PGQISGAVMKW
+250 PGRISGTVMKW
-261 TGYACSGTFG
+261 VGYSCSGLFG
-271 LSLAILGVVGAATGI
+271 LSLAILGVVGAATGVSL
-286 ALTVPISILGVLFA
+286 AVPVSILSVLFA
-300 GSLAL
+300 GSLGV

-311 RSELAQRFRKYVN
+311 RLELAQRFRKYVS

-362 QGYLDQKETCLITDK
+362 QGYLDQRETCLITDK

-391 ARQKTAQQSKESG
+391 ARRKAAQQGKDPGRQDGDGQHFETAFDSESRG
-404 TQEAG
+404 
-409 GKLHSEDGLASERK
+409 
-423 AGSENASANRGGA
+423 GSENAAAKRNGTNQNGAASEHSA
-436 GFDGG
+436 DSD
-441 IRSDL
+441 IRADL

-453 IAQGK
+453 IAQGR

-469 RILDEAMSEKLAR
+469 RIPDEAMSEKLAR

-532 QNIDSM
+532 QNIDTM
-538 KKEIEGTLDTLNA
+538 KKEIEETLDTLNS

-578 LAQEGLTGNQFERR
+578 LAQEGLTGNRFERR
-592 RNL
+592 

>member
-1 MQGDIVNIQTNQKP
+1 MLYS
-15 NKPNKPK
+15 
-22 TKQTQ
+22 KQH
-27 KEAAHR
+27 ES
-33 KSLCAVFFLPG
+33 KS
-44 NEFCFLLRAAH
+44 
-55 DGVILE
+55 
-61 SAQKTAVKGEVF
+61 
-73 WQLFFHS
+73 WQLGTGLHS
-80 YMMQEIF
+80 GMALEDLRDAVIWEIF

-94 EAGEQIRNLVQE
+94 EAGDQIRNLVQD
-106 AIDNEDFSQ
+106 AIDKEDFSQ
-115 LSSTV
+115 LSSTIS
-120 TNVVNDT
+120 NVVNDT

-141 GSRQAGSEA
+141 GTRQPGGAP
-150 GAETDSSRARN
+150 GAEKDSSGTQ
-161 RAEDARYSG
+161 DARYSG
-170 GQNAQDQMGDQR
+170 RQTVQDQADGQT
-182 GTAGANRG
+182 GTAGSNRG
-190 DRTRSESEDT
+190 DRTQSESGDQ
-200 YRKHRPYQEWTRQT
+200 YRNRRPYQTWTTQA

-223 VNVEKACRTKYTEH
+223 VNMEKTHRTRYTEH
-237 VQKKNTAL
+237 AQEKNTSL
-245 VPVRA
+245 VPVKA
-250 PGQISGAVMKW
+250 PGRVSGTVMKW
-261 TGYACSGTFG
+261 VGYSCSGMFG
-271 LSLAILGVVGAATGI
+271 LSLAILGAVGAATGVSL
-286 ALTVPISILGVLFA
+286 AVPVSILGVLFA
-300 GSLAL
+300 GSLGL

-311 RSELAQRFRKYVN
+311 RLELAQRFRKYVS

-391 ARQKTAQQSKESG
+391 ARKKAAQQSKDPGRRNGDGQYFETVFDSESSG
-404 TQEAG
+404 
-409 GKLHSEDGLASERK
+409 
-423 AGSENASANRGGA
+423 GSENAAAKRSGTNQNGA
-436 GFDGG
+436 ASGHFADSD
-441 IRSDL
+441 IQADL

-453 IAQGK
+453 IAQGR

-469 RILDEAMSEKLAR
+469 RIPDEAMSEKLAR
-482 LELVVTR
+482 LEVVVTR

-532 QNIDSM
+532 QNIDTM
-538 KKEIEGTLDTLNA
+538 KKEIEETLDTLNS

-578 LAQEGLTGNQFERR
+578 LAQEGLTGNRFERK
-592 RNL
+592 

>member
-1 MQGDIVNIQTNQKP
+1 MLYS
-15 NKPNKPK
+15 
-22 TKQTQ
+22 KQH
-27 KEAAHR
+27 ES
-33 KSLCAVFFLPG
+33 KS
-44 NEFCFLLRAAH
+44 
-55 DGVILE
+55 
-61 SAQKTAVKGEVF
+61 
-73 WQLFFHS
+73 WQLGTGLHNG
-80 YMMQEIF
+80 MALEDLRDAVIWEIF

-94 EAGEQIRNLVQE
+94 EAGDQIRNLVQD
-106 AIDNEDFSQ
+106 AIDKEDFSQ
-115 LSSTV
+115 LSSTIS
-120 TNVVNDT
+120 NVVNDT

-141 GSRQAGSEA
+141 GTRQPGGAP
-150 GAETDSSRARN
+150 GAEKDSSGAQ
-161 RAEDARYSG
+161 DARYSG
-170 GQNAQDQMGDQR
+170 RQTVQDQADGQT
-182 GTAGANRG
+182 GTAGSKRG
-190 DRTRSESEDT
+190 DRTQSESGDQ
-200 YRKHRPYQEWTRQT
+200 YRNRRPYQTWTTQA

-223 VNVEKACRTKYTEH
+223 VNMEKTHRTRYTEH
-237 VQKKNTAL
+237 AQEKNTSL
-245 VPVRA
+245 VPVKA
-250 PGQISGAVMKW
+250 PGKVSGTVMKW
-261 TGYACSGTFG
+261 VGYSCSGMFG
-271 LSLAILGVVGAATGI
+271 LSLAILGAVGAATGVSL
-286 ALTVPISILGVLFA
+286 AVPVSILGVLFA
-300 GSLAL
+300 GSLGL

-311 RSELAQRFRKYVN
+311 RLELAQRFRKYVS

-391 ARQKTAQQSKESG
+391 ARKKAAQQSKDPGRREGDGQYFETAFDSESSG
-404 TQEAG
+404 
-409 GKLHSEDGLASERK
+409 
-423 AGSENASANRGGA
+423 GSENAAAKRSGTNQNGA
-436 GFDGG
+436 ASGHFADSD
-441 IRSDL
+441 IRADL

-453 IAQGK
+453 IAQGR

-469 RILDEAMSEKLAR
+469 RIPDEAMSEKLAR
-482 LELVVTR
+482 LEVVVTR

-532 QNIDSM
+532 QNIDTM
-538 KKEIEGTLDTLNA
+538 KKEIEETLDTLNS

-578 LAQEGLTGNQFERR
+578 LAQEGLTGNRFERK
-592 RNL
+592 

>member
-1 MQGDIVNIQTNQKP
+1 MLYS
-15 NKPNKPK
+15 
-22 TKQTQ
+22 KQH
-27 KEAAHR
+27 ES
-33 KSLCAVFFLPG
+33 KS
-44 NEFCFLLRAAH
+44 
-55 DGVILE
+55 
-61 SAQKTAVKGEVF
+61 
-73 WQLFFHS
+73 WQLGTGLHS
-80 YMMQEIF
+80 GMALEDLRDAVIWEIF

-94 EAGEQIRNLVQE
+94 EAGDQIRNLVQD
-106 AIDNEDFSQ
+106 AIDKEDFSQ
-115 LSSTV
+115 LSSTIS
-120 TNVVNDT
+120 NVVNDT

-141 GSRQAGSEA
+141 GTRQPGGAP
-150 GAETDSSRARN
+150 GAEKDSSGAQ
-161 RAEDARYSG
+161 DARYSG
-170 GQNAQDQMGDQR
+170 RQTVQDQADGQT
-182 GTAGANRG
+182 GTAGSKRGGRTQNESGDQYRNR
-190 DRTRSESEDT
+190 
-200 YRKHRPYQEWTRQT
+200 RPYQTWTTQA

-223 VNVEKACRTKYTEH
+223 VNMEKTHSEH
-237 VQKKNTAL
+237 AQKKNTSL
-245 VPVRA
+245 VPVKA
-250 PGQISGAVMKW
+250 PGKVSGTVMKW
-261 TGYACSGTFG
+261 VGYSCSGMFG
-271 LSLAILGVVGAATGI
+271 LSLAILGAVGAATGVSL
-286 ALTVPISILGVLFA
+286 AVPVSILGVLFA
-300 GSLAL
+300 GSLGL

-311 RSELAQRFRKYVN
+311 RLELAQRFRKYVS

-391 ARQKTAQQSKESG
+391 ARKKAAQQSKDPGRRDGDGQYFETAFDFESSG
-404 TQEAG
+404 
-409 GKLHSEDGLASERK
+409 
-423 AGSENASANRGGA
+423 GSENAAAKRSGTNQNGA
-436 GFDGG
+436 ASGHFADSD
-441 IRSDL
+441 IRADM

-453 IAQGK
+453 IAQGR

-469 RILDEAMSEKLAR
+469 RIPDEAMSEKLAR
-482 LELVVTR
+482 LEVVVTR

-532 QNIDSM
+532 QNIDTM
-538 KKEIEGTLDTLNA
+538 KKEIEETLDTLNS

-578 LAQEGLTGNQFERR
+578 LAQEGLTGNRFERK
-592 RNL
+592 

>member
-1 MQGDIVNIQTNQKP
+1 MLYS
-15 NKPNKPK
+15 
-22 TKQTQ
+22 KQH
-27 KEAAHR
+27 ES
-33 KSLCAVFFLPG
+33 KSCQLGTGLHSGMALEDLRDAV
-44 NEFCFLLRAAH
+44 
-55 DGVILE
+55 I
-61 SAQKTAVKGEVF
+61 
-73 WQLFFHS
+73 W
-80 YMMQEIF
+80 EIF

-94 EAGEQIRNLVQE
+94 EAGDQIRNLVQD
-106 AIDNEDFSQ
+106 AIDKEDFSQ
-115 LSSTV
+115 LSSTIS
-120 TNVVNDT
+120 NVVNDT

-141 GSRQAGSEA
+141 GTRQPGGAP
-150 GAETDSSRARN
+150 GAEKDSSGAQ
-161 RAEDARYSG
+161 DARYSG
-170 GQNAQDQMGDQR
+170 GQTVQDQADGQT
-182 GTAGANRG
+182 GTAGSKRG
-190 DRTRSESEDT
+190 DRTQSESGDQ
-200 YRKHRPYQEWTRQT
+200 YRNRRPYQTWTTQA

-223 VNVEKACRTKYTEH
+223 VNMEKTHRTRYTEH
-237 VQKKNTAL
+237 AQEKNTSL
-245 VPVRA
+245 VPVKA
-250 PGQISGAVMKW
+250 PGKVSGTVMKW
-261 TGYACSGTFG
+261 VGYSCSGMFG
-271 LSLAILGVVGAATGI
+271 LSLAILGAVGAATGVSL
-286 ALTVPISILGVLFA
+286 AVPVSILGVLFA
-300 GSLAL
+300 GSLGL

-311 RSELAQRFRKYVN
+311 RLELAQRFRKYVS

-391 ARQKTAQQSKESG
+391 ARKKAAQQSKDPGRRNGDGQYFETVFDSESSG
-404 TQEAG
+404 
-409 GKLHSEDGLASERK
+409 
-423 AGSENASANRGGA
+423 GSENAAAKRSGTNQNGA
-436 GFDGG
+436 ASGHFADSD
-441 IRSDL
+441 IQADL

-453 IAQGK
+453 IAQGR

-469 RILDEAMSEKLAR
+469 RIPDEAMSEKLAR
-482 LELVVTR
+482 LEVVVTR

-532 QNIDSM
+532 QNIDTM
-538 KKEIEGTLDTLNA
+538 KKEIEETLDTLNS

-578 LAQEGLTGNQFERR
+578 LAQEGLTGNRFERK
-592 RNL
+592 

>member
-1 MQGDIVNIQTNQKP
+1 MAEGIVLYS
-15 NKPNKPK
+15 
-22 TKQTQ
+22 KQH
-27 KEAAHR
+27 ES
-33 KSLCAVFFLPG
+33 KS
-44 NEFCFLLRAAH
+44 
-55 DGVILE
+55 
-61 SAQKTAVKGEVF
+61 
-73 WQLFFHS
+73 WQLGTGLHS
-80 YMMQEIF
+80 GMALEDLRDAVIWEIF

-94 EAGEQIRNLVQE
+94 EAGDQIRNLVQD
-106 AIDNEDFSQ
+106 AIDKEDFSQ
-115 LSSTV
+115 LSSTIS
-120 TNVVNDT
+120 NVVNDT

-141 GSRQAGSEA
+141 GTRQPGGAA
-150 GAETDSSRARN
+150 GAEKDSSGAQ
-161 RAEDARYSG
+161 DARYSG
-170 GQNAQDQMGDQR
+170 GQTVQDQADGQT
-182 GTAGANRG
+182 GTAGSNRG
-190 DRTRSESEDT
+190 GRTQSESGDQ
-200 YRKHRPYQEWTRQT
+200 YRNRRPYQTWTTQA

-223 VNVEKACRTKYTEH
+223 VNMEKTHSEH
-237 VQKKNTAL
+237 AQEKNTSL
-245 VPVRA
+245 VPVKA
-250 PGQISGAVMKW
+250 PGRVSGTVMKW
-261 TGYACSGTFG
+261 VGYSCSGMFG
-271 LSLAILGVVGAATGI
+271 LSLAILGAVGAATGVSL
-286 ALTVPISILGVLFA
+286 AVPVSILGVLFA
-300 GSLAL
+300 GSLGL
-305 GIGGKK
+305 GLGGKK
-311 RSELAQRFRKYVN
+311 RLELAQRFRKYVS

-391 ARQKTAQQSKESG
+391 ARKKAAQQSKDPGRRDGDGQYFETAFDSESSG
-404 TQEAG
+404 
-409 GKLHSEDGLASERK
+409 
-423 AGSENASANRGGA
+423 GSENAAAKRSGTNQNGA
-436 GFDGG
+436 ASGHFADSD
-441 IRSDL
+441 IRADL

-453 IAQGK
+453 IAQGR

-469 RILDEAMSEKLAR
+469 RIPDEAMSEKLAR
-482 LELVVTR
+482 LEVVVTR

-532 QNIDSM
+532 QNIDTM
-538 KKEIEGTLDTLNA
+538 KKEIEETLDTLNS

-578 LAQEGLTGNQFERR
+578 LAQEGLTGNQFERK
-592 RNL
+592 